1 MLESEGKSRNEKG
14 NSNNQAIRD
23 NPVVLIETQW
33 LQLKPWNL
41 ISKVPWTILVLR
53 VIKLV
58 T

>member
-23 NPVVLIETQW
+23 NPVVPIET
-33 LQLKPWNL
+33 QLKPWNL